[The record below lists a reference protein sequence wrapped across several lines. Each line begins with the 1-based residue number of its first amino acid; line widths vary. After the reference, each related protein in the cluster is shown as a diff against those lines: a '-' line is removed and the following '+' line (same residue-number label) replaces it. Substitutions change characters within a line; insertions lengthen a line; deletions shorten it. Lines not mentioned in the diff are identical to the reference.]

1 MKPQEYDKN
10 ATEGQKKDKWP
21 GDTTCNYI
29 NIISLQNIVI
39 NQLLPLLRGLV
50 QQLIVLGGKK
60 RKKKSKTSTSERFM
74 ETASYQRSFMS
85 LGELKFGGF
94 AKKNY
99 ESRYLIVSS
108 HESMALSVTFY
119 FKFTANFSNAPENI
133 SICHM
138 TVKTN
143 KPPEL

>member
-1 MKPQEYDKN
+1 
-10 ATEGQKKDKWP
+10 
-21 GDTTCNYI
+21 
-29 NIISLQNIVI
+29 
-39 NQLLPLLRGLV
+39 
-50 QQLIVLGGKK
+50 
-60 RKKKSKTSTSERFM
+60 M
-74 ETASYQRSFMS
+74 ETASYNGVLCLLVSQN
-85 LGELKFGGF
+85 LVDLQ
-94 AKKNY
+94 KNN

-108 HESMALSVTFY
+108 RESVALSVTFY